1 MMRSRW
7 PVFLIAACLSSGG
20 AIAQE
25 GGGDPSGSPQETHAK
40 QRQNPVANVPSSL
53 DMLFPLDP
61 EEVVS
66 IRERQLKDQQATFQ
80 PLRDVQPIRDLE
92 MISGQADQIPEVF
105 VTPDY
110 PSSIVFTDMTGEP
123 WPINHIAQTASLATV
138 EQPNGSVNSLVLHAK
153 NPAGRKSIAVY
164 LEGLSLPVTIT
175 ITGKVSEY
183 HALKHIR
190 VTERGPNATAS
201 YGSAD
206 GRSGQR
212 IVRESAQTEGG
223 QNMDA
228 ILNKM
233 AYKVTPDGFQKL
245 RSNDP
250 GVDGWIEEE
259 DPSVIYVMTK
269 HTVVS
274 PAPVS
279 GARSVTPLQ
288 DNVRIYKLPRINP
301 IMALNSEG
309 RRIYLSFE
317 KVGS

>member
-1 MMRSRW
+1 MMNPRW
-7 PVFLIAACLSSGG
+7 VAIFVAGSIFAGSASAQQSGNEPEM
-20 AIAQE
+20 E
-25 GGGDPSGSPQETHAK
+25 GGTSSPQ
-40 QRQNPVANVPSSL
+40 QPRNPVANVPSNL

-61 EEVVS
+61 EEVVN
-66 IRERQLKDQQATFQ
+66 IRERQLEGQQATFQ
-80 PLRDVQPIRDLE
+80 PLRDVQPVRDLE

-123 WPINHIAQTASLATV
+123 WPINHIAQTTSLATV

-164 LEGLSLPVTIT
+164 LEGLSLPVTVT
-175 ITGKVSEY
+175 ITGKDDQY

-190 VTERGPNATAS
+190 VTERGPNATAA
-201 YGSAD
+201 YGSGE
-206 GRSGQR
+206 GRTGQR
-212 IVRESAQTEGG
+212 EVRESPKNGSG
-223 QNMDA
+223 KSLDA
-228 ILNKM
+228 ILNKI

-245 RSNDP
+245 KANAP
-250 GVDGWIEEE
+250 GVDGWIDEE

-279 GARSVTPLQ
+279 GARSVTSLQ